1 VKTKVSLTNRLQAE
15 LDAFWPGAARVFCR
29 LDSPIALAF
38 LERYPSPK
46 DAQSLGEKRLSSFL
60 SRHSYCGGKSAAQ
73 LLAKLRSA
81 PRGLAKETE
90 EEAAARR
97 AAVLSLLAALRPV
110 VEQIGLLELRI
121 ADAVRAHP
129 DGEIFLSLF
138 RHPDSTL
145 TAATLLCEIG
155 DRRERYPSAEAL
167 AADAGMCPVAKESG
181 RRKVATFRRACDK
194 RLRDAMTTLA
204 DSSRLHN
211 PWAKDVYLR
220 ARGRGCDQVRT
231 PSGCWAGRGCG

>member
-1 VKTKVSLTNRLQAE
+1 M
-15 LDAFWPGAARVFCR
+15 
-29 LDSPIALAF
+29 
-38 LERYPSPK
+38 
-46 DAQSLGEKRLSSFL
+46 
-60 SRHSYCGGKSAAQ
+60 SAAQ

-90 EEAAARR
+90 KAARR

-110 VEQIGLLELRI
+110 VEQIGLLESRI

-129 DGEIFLSLF
+129 DGELFLSLF

-145 TAATLLCEIG
+145 TAAKHLCEIG

-167 AADAGMCPVAKESG
+167 AADTGMSPVAKESG
-181 RRKVATFRRACDK
+181 RRKVATFRRSCDK

-211 PWAKDVYLR
+211 PWAKDIYLR
-220 ARGRGCDQVRT
+220 ARGRGCDHPHAIRVLGRAWLRVIWRMWQDRVPYD
-231 PSGCWAGRGCG
+231 PSKHGARQRSNAA